1 MLLLVLFVAIVS
13 NLGQFYVSG
22 PLFGGLSG
30 INYGLFGFLWIK
42 SRFDPA
48 SGWHIPESLVIFF
61 LIWLVLCALGLFG
74 PVANTAHF
82 LGLLAGVAVPGVPL
96 LLRR

>member
-1 MLLLVLFVAIVS
+1 MVAIVLIIAIAS
-13 NLGQFYVSG
+13 NTAQFYVSG

-30 INYGLFGFLWIK
+30 VNYGFFGFIWIK

-48 SGWHIPESLVIFF
+48 AGLQIPESLVIFF
-61 LIWLVLCALGLFG
+61 LIWLVLCAVGLFG

-82 LGLLAGVAVPGVPL
+82 VGLLAGVAASGIPL
-96 LLRR
+96 IFRN